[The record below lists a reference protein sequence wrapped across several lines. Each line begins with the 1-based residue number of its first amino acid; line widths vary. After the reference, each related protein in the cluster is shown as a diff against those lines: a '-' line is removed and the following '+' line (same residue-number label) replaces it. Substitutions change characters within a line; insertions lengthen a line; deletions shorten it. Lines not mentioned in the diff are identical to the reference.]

1 MTRTF
6 VALLLS
12 AALSGVAAYTS
23 LPGTGLPAPE
33 TPNGTESTAVNSD
46 AAFDFGLALS
56 VKDITS
62 EGLTVVFHQS
72 GYEPK
77 GDLITGSWFS
87 LEKYE
92 NGVWQDVLRLTD
104 SLMWTSEAYIIT
116 PGGTTE
122 HKESWQALYGSLD
135 KGRYRISKEIL
146 EVKSPGNYTS
156 SIVYAGFEIE

>member
-23 LPGTGLPAPE
+23 LPGTGLPASE
-33 TPNGTESTAVNSD
+33 TPNGTESTAVNSE

-87 LEKYE
+87 LEKYNE
-92 NGVWQDVLRLTD
+92 GQWISVPPLTED
-104 SLMWTSEAYIIT
+104 IYWTSVGYLIT
-116 PGGTTE
+116 SGGTTE